1 MTQTPNER
9 SLVRDVGLLVVGALI
24 AFAVNE
30 YGASLLRS
38 LRSTPASVSAQ
49 LAAIERHATSIGLYP
64 VIRRAHLH
72 GDGTESLI
80 VESIFAYKLPGDD
93 ASNPRSDSL
102 AIYDLRPDNGGT
114 TLERRFSFS
123 PAGVSGGVDTPSWR
137 LREVAIED
145 VADDGRQEI
154 VGGWSEDRADDS
166 DVRPFMVSWNPV
178 KHRYVIAPLLT
189 RPVPLPEPSELSERD
204 REARHLYA
212 TAAMLRDRAAGIS
225 ITAFGTE
232 RFAVQ
237 AASVVPDRRFVP
249 ASLVVVEEAETNRDL
264 RAAVRRHRFRVDVA
278 SYRLDAR
285 STPVLSSYC
294 GSAATTTSPFV
305 EPDTAAI
312 LKLYNTLP
320 IEDYEPGC

>member
-1 MTQTPNER
+1 
-9 SLVRDVGLLVVGALI
+9 
-24 AFAVNE
+24 
-30 YGASLLRS
+30 
-38 LRSTPASVSAQ
+38 
-49 LAAIERHATSIGLYP
+49 
-64 VIRRAHLH
+64 
-72 GDGTESLI
+72 
-80 VESIFAYKLPGDD
+80 
-93 ASNPRSDSL
+93 
-102 AIYDLRPDNGGT
+102 
-114 TLERRFSFS
+114 
-123 PAGVSGGVDTPSWR
+123 
-137 LREVAIED
+137 
-145 VADDGRQEI
+145 
-154 VGGWSEDRADDS
+154 
-166 DVRPFMVSWNPV
+166 MVSWNPV